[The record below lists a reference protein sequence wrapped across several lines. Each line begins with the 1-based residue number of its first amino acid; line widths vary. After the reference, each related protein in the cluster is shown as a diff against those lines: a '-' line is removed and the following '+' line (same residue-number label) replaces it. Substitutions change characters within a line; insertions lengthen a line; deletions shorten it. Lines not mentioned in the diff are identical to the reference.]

1 MPMRASCGLFLAL
14 FFFLEVF
21 FAAYLRYLCPF
32 LLVFCPIYRAFS
44 AQWFFRNRFHN
55 LFAGKVR
62 LTFWISKY
70 VLCRQFRRFQNLTYD
85 FIGNFQRITFRL
97 QFLKSRNRFGNL
109 LSNTCNRLSAT
120 SLPFTNKPIENE
132 TDFSSEN

>member
-1 MPMRASCGLFLAL
+1 M
-14 FFFLEVF
+14 
-21 FAAYLRYLCPF
+21 AYLRYLCPF
-32 LLVFCPIYRAFS
+32 FDVFCPIPSAIS

-55 LFAGKVR
+55 LFTVKVR

-97 QFLKSRNRFGNL
+97 QFLKCRNRFGNL
-109 LSNTCNRLSAT
+109 LSNTCKRLSVT
-120 SLPFTNKPIENE
+120 SLLFINKLIENV
-132 TDFSSEN
+132 TDFPSEN

>member
-1 MPMRASCGLFLAL
+1 MSLSAFCGLFTAL
-14 FFFLEVF
+14 FPFLTALF
-21 FAAYLRYLCPF
+21 TAYLRYLCPF
-32 LLVFCPIYRAFS
+32 LIVFCPIYSSIS
-44 AQWFFRNRFHN
+44 AQWFFRNRFQN
-55 LFAGKVR
+55 LFAVKVR